1 MQATE
6 LPEAPPL
13 KIKTKVILN
22 LPLGLL
28 GFEQIKQYNLV
39 ARPEEAPFLWLQR
52 LDDRNLGFLVVCPSE
67 CAISYQPELHPD
79 DVEFLKLHH
88 PDDAFVV
95 NIVTL
100 RGDQQATVNLK
111 GPVVIN
117 RRTLIGKQVVPVNA
131 TAYSVQHPL
140 PVAR

>member
-6 LPEAPPL
+6 LTEAPASKL
-13 KIKTKVILN
+13 KTKVIIN

-28 GFEQIKQYNLV
+28 GFERIKQYNLL

-52 LDDRNLGFLVVCPSE
+52 PDDCNLGFLAISPSE
-67 CAISYQPELHPD
+67 CAFSYQPDLHPD
-79 DVEFLKLHH
+79 DVTFLKLHA
-88 PDDAFVV
+88 PDDALVL

-100 RGDQQATVNLK
+100 RGDNQATVNLK
-111 GPVVIN
+111 GPIVIN

-131 TAYSVQHPL
+131 ATYSVQHPL
-140 PVAR
+140 PVAP

>member
-6 LPEAPPL
+6 LPEAPPS
-13 KIKTKVILN
+13 KIKTKIIIN

-28 GFEQIKQYNLV
+28 GFEQIKQYNLL
-39 ARPEEAPFLWLQR
+39 ARPKEAPFMWLQR
-52 LDDRNLGFLVVCPSE
+52 LDDRNLGFLVVSPSE
-67 CAISYQPELHPD
+67 CAFSYQPDLHPD
-79 DVEFLKLHH
+79 DVEFLKLHA
-88 PDDAFVV
+88 PEDALVL

-100 RGDQQATVNLK
+100 RSDQQATVNLK

-131 TAYSVQHPL
+131 AAYSVQHPL

>member
-6 LPEAPPL
+6 LTEAPAF
-13 KIKTKVILN
+13 KIRTKVIIN

-28 GFEQIKQYNLV
+28 GFEQIKQYNLL
-39 ARPEEAPFLWLQR
+39 ARPKEAPFMWLQR
-52 LDDRNLGFLVVCPSE
+52 LDDRNLGFLVIPPAQCPFP
-67 CAISYQPELHPD
+67 YQPDIHPD
-79 DVEFLKLHH
+79 DVTFLKLQT
-88 PDDAFVV
+88 PNDALVL

-100 RGDQQATVNLK
+100 RGDNQATVNLK

-131 TAYSVQHPL
+131 AAYSVQHPL
-140 PVAR
+140 PVAG